1 MKDAQKMRHE
11 MREKMRKDVW
21 EDAHMNFDPK
31 HAQVQ
36 SPEFEHYGGFWPA
49 EDDEHD
55 PTAASSGHQGGGAVA
70 EAVHDLV
77 PQEHDP
83 VAEAVHDLVVPS
95 QEQETTDVFSSQEAA
110 LSQAQSGGDGSEDP
124 IVEGSPMIPSSSI
137 Y

>member
-77 PQEHDP
+77 
-83 VAEAVHDLVVPS
+83 VPS
-95 QEQETTDVFSSQEAA
+95 QEQEVAKDDARRG
-110 LSQAQSGGDGSEDP
+110 SGSDE
-124 IVEGSPMIPSSSI
+124 
-137 Y
+137 